1 LEPTAEGW
9 QVDPERLASAVTAET
24 AAVLMMSPAMPTG
37 SVLGTAHWEALA
49 RALDG
54 TRAWLIYDAA
64 MERIRFD
71 EGERVHPAQ
80 IEGLAGRTITV
91 GAASKELRMIGWRV
105 GWVVGPAQILRDI
118 NLVGL
123 TNVVCQVGIAQEA
136 VAAAL
141 TAPDAAADV
150 ARATAVW
157 KARRDTIIDQL
168 AGYPVIRPDGGWSL
182 LID

>member
-1 LEPTAEGW
+1 SVFGAGYLIARMA
-9 QVDPERLASAVTAET
+9 VDRSAIPRYRWARSPANAWLSPPRSSTVAP
-24 AAVLMMSPAMPTG
+24 MSPTSTAPSINVRI
-37 SVLGTAHWEALA
+37 SVT
-49 RALDG
+49 
-54 TRAWLIYDAA
+54 
-64 MERIRFD
+64 
-71 EGERVHPAQ
+71 PA
-80 IEGLAGRTITV
+80 LAGRTITV

-105 GWVVGPAQILRDI
+105 GWVGGPAQILRDI

-168 AGYPVIRPDGGWSL
+168 AGYPVIARTEAGRCSSIPFPWNCPQPTPW
-182 LID
+182 